1 MIKEKVLIILG
12 PTATGKS
19 DLAVEIARKYN
30 GEIISADSRQVYK
43 GLDIGSGKITKK
55 EMRGVTHHMLDIV
68 SPKKV
73 YTVAE
78 YKKST
83 QKIIRDIIRR
93 GKFPIL
99 CGGTAQYIDSLIY
112 DIEIPNVEPNTKLR
126 KELEKMQIEELQN
139 ILKKLDP
146 KRFSKIDQ
154 KNPVRLIRAIEI
166 ATEIGFVPENN
177 LSSNI
182 SKLYE
187 PLLIG
192 LDWPDEILKERIQ
205 KRLLSRIKKGMIK
218 EGENL
223 HKKGISYKRMESL
236 GLEYRYIALFLKK
249 EITKD
254 EMISEIQ
261 TKSWQFVKRQRTW
274 WKRNKNIKWFTPN
287 ESEKI
292 DSLIK
297 KFLK

>member
-1 MIKEKVLIILG
+1 MKDKIIVILG

-19 DLAVEIARKYN
+19 DLAVEIARKYD

-43 GLDIGSGKITKK
+43 DLDLGSGKITKK
-55 EMRGVTHHMLDIV
+55 EMRGVTHYMLDVV

-78 YKKST
+78 YKKTSE
-83 QKIIRDIIRR
+83 KIIKDIIKK
-93 GKFPIL
+93 GKLTIL

-112 DIEIPNVEPNTKLR
+112 DIEIPIVAPNIQLR
-126 KELEKMQIEELQN
+126 KELEKKPLEELQK
-139 ILKKLDP
+139 ILKNLDP
-146 KRFSKIDQ
+146 KRFSEIDQ
-154 KNPVRLIRAIEI
+154 KNPVRLVRAIEI
-166 ATEIGFVPENN
+166 ANEIGFVPENN
-177 LSSNI
+177 LNSNI
-182 SKLYE
+182 SKSYE

-192 LDWPDEILKERIQ
+192 LDWPDDILKERIQ
-205 KRLLSRIKKGMIK
+205 KRLVSRVKKGMVK
-218 EGENL
+218 EAESL

-236 GLEYRYIALFLKK
+236 GLEYRYMALFLKK
-249 EITKD
+249 EITKE
-254 EMISEIQ
+254 EMLSEIQ

-287 ESEKI
+287 EFEKI

-297 KFLK
+297 RFLK